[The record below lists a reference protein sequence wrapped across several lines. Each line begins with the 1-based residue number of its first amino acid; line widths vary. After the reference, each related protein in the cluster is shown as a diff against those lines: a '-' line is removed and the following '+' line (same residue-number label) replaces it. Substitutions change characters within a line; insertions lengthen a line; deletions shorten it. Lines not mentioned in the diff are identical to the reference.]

1 MRAVDIIMKKRGSF
15 VVDDNGRRSMV
26 GDTKL
31 TEDEIKFIVDG
42 YVAGTIPEYQ
52 ISSWLMA
59 VYFNGMDFEE
69 SAALTKLMLHSGDVI
84 ELHGSQYE
92 AMGLHGPFVDKHS
105 TGGVGDKIS
114 LPLAP
119 IVASCGVQIPMMSG
133 RALGHTGGTLDKLES
148 IEGYKVGLSPDV
160 FRDYIAKDGFA
171 MTGQT
176 KEIVPADRLLYA
188 LRDVTGTVESVPLIT
203 ASILSKKVAE
213 GSDAL
218 VFDVKY
224 GSGAFMKTRA
234 AAMELA
240 NSLVKTAQVMGKK
253 AAALITNMNT
263 PLGYKIGNFLE
274 IEETVECLQGKGP
287 EDVMELTFALGA
299 QMLILGGAASSKE
312 EGIAKC
318 KEAVAS
324 GAALK
329 KFLDNVD
336 RQGGDSKKLMEQVGK
351 RRSQFRAD
359 LKADRDGYIN
369 IDAYKTGLAGVYLGV
384 GRNKTTDPV
393 CPDAGMVLRVRSG
406 QKVKAGDVVMEVYG
420 KDHECLE
427 PALAKLK
434 EALSYQD
441 SAPETVPLIYK
452 EIN

>member
-15 VVDDNGRRSMV
+15 VVDDNGARSMV

-31 TEDEIKFIVDG
+31 TEEEIKFIVDG
-42 YVAGTIPEYQ
+42 YVAGQIPDYQ

-84 ELHGSQYE
+84 ELHGDKYE

-119 IVASCGVQIPMMSG
+119 IVAACGVQIPMMSG
-133 RALGHTGGTLDKLES
+133 RALGHTGGTLDTLES
-148 IEGYKVGLSPDV
+148 IEGYKVGLTPDV
-160 FRDYIAKDGFA
+160 FRDYISKDGYA

-224 GSGAFMKTRA
+224 GSGAFMKTPA

-240 NSLVKTAQVMGKK
+240 NSLVKTAQAMGKK

-263 PLGYKIGNFLE
+263 PLG
-274 IEETVECLQGKGP
+274 CP
-287 EDVMELTFALGA
+287 ADVMELTYALGA
-299 QMLILGGAASSKE
+299 QMLVLGEKAAGKE
-312 EGIAKC
+312 DGIAKC

-336 RQGGDSKKLMEQVGK
+336 RQGGDSKKLMEQIGK
-351 RRSQFRAD
+351 RRSAFKAE
-359 LKADRDGYIN
+359 LKADRDGFVN

-384 GRNKTTDPV
+384 GRDKTTDPV
-393 CPDAGMVLRVRSG
+393 CPDAGMVLRARTG
-406 QKVKAGDVVMEVYG
+406 DKVKAGDVIMEVYG
-420 KDHECLE
+420 KDEACLE
-427 PALAKLK
+427 PAMQKLR
-434 EALSYQD
+434 EAVSVQD
-441 SAPETVPLIYK
+441 AEPKKVPLIYK